1 MSGIDQNNNNST
13 PPTLPT
19 KKSENIPPPPSPSQ
33 QSQNEKEKHV
43 EESTPNSSTK
53 SDENSNDKPK
63 LRLST
68 PIHDFVVDI
77 AANNENG
84 DDEESFLGDHTTS
97 YNLTRK
103 LSNAKEDVCYPLR
116 IAKSDGFDYEA
127 LEEYIRGEKL
137 LNKNDKDRCLSPVES
152 EPRKLSLRRVSEFS
166 ERIKNFNEIR
176 EDYRFVFYSVASG
189 TIKAK
194 SLAEISPEG
203 KTMTELLKQGT
214 FWLDVLAPTDS
225 EMRILSSIFHIHP
238 LTMEDIETEESRE
251 KCEVFKNYYFIS
263 FKSHDNNVNTAEV
276 EPVNMYNVVMREGI
290 LSVNWINYAIMDD
303 ITDYFAPLIH
313 KVEFESDAIDQLVMV
328 LKNSERQDML
338 VRIGLCRKMVTM
350 LSKMLGTKVDVI
362 KGLIKRCD
370 DKLLVNDSDKNGPGD
385 VSLYLGDIQDHI
397 ITMLQNL
404 NHYETM
410 LSRAHSNYLAQISIE
425 ITQLSNK
432 TNEVLNRMTIFGTIL
447 LPMNVITG
455 LFGMNVQVPGQD
467 VESVKGWIDVI
478 DVIAKIY
485 LNSKKMIFGEV
496 MIMKV
501 WMNSEQLII
510 YFNH

>member
-19 KKSENIPPPPSPSQ
+19 QKSENIPPIPPPPSPSQ

-84 DDEESFLGDHTTS
+84 NDEESFLGDHTTS

-103 LSNAKEDVCYPLR
+103 LSNAEEDVCYPLR

-137 LNKNDKDRCLSPVES
+137 LNKNDKDQCLSPVES

-203 KTMTELLKQGT
+203 KTMTELLKQGI

-290 LSVNWINYAIMDD
+290 LNRIRHLKDF
-303 ITDYFAPLIH
+303 ITVTPGW
-313 KVEFESDAIDQLVMV
+313 LVIV
-328 LKNSERQDML
+328 
-338 VRIGLCRKMVTM
+338 
-350 LSKMLGTKVDVI
+350 
-362 KGLIKRCD
+362 
-370 DKLLVNDSDKNGPGD
+370 
-385 VSLYLGDIQDHI
+385 
-397 ITMLQNL
+397 
-404 NHYETM
+404 
-410 LSRAHSNYLAQISIE
+410 
-425 ITQLSNK
+425 
-432 TNEVLNRMTIFGTIL
+432 
-447 LPMNVITG
+447 
-455 LFGMNVQVPGQD
+455 
-467 VESVKGWIDVI
+467 
-478 DVIAKIY
+478 
-485 LNSKKMIFGEV
+485 
-496 MIMKV
+496 
-501 WMNSEQLII
+501 
-510 YFNH
+510 

>member
-1 MSGIDQNNNNST
+1 MSGIDQNKNNNST
-13 PPTLPT
+13 PPTQN
-19 KKSENIPPPPSPSQ
+19 SENIPPASSLSQ
-33 QSQNEKEKHV
+33 ESQNEKEKIV
-43 EESTPNSSTK
+43 ENTTTDFPTN
-53 SDENSNDKPK
+53 SDETSNDKPK

-68 PIHDFVVDI
+68 SLHDFVVQI
-77 AANNENG
+77 AANNSNG
-84 DDEESFLGDHTTS
+84 DDEDSVWGDHTTT

-103 LSNAKEDVCYPLR
+103 LSNAEEDVCYPLR
-116 IAKSDGFDYEA
+116 IAKSDGFDYES
-127 LEEYIRGEKL
+127 LEEYITEGKL
-137 LNKNDKDRCLSPVES
+137 LIQKDEENQHLSPVDC
-152 EPRKLSLRRVSEFS
+152 EPRKLSLRRISEFG
-166 ERIKNFNEIR
+166 ERIKNANEIK
-176 EDYRFVFYSVASG
+176 EEYRFVFYSVASG
-189 TIKAK
+189 TIKAR
-194 SLAEISPEG
+194 SLAEIPPEG
-203 KTMTELLKQGT
+203 KTMTELLKQGI

-251 KCEVFKNYYFIS
+251 KCEVFKNYYFVS
-263 FKSHDNNVNTAEV
+263 FKSHDNNLNTAEV

-328 LKNSERQDML
+328 LKNSEQQDML

-362 KGLIKRCD
+362 KGLIKRCE

-404 NHYETM
+404 SHFETM

-432 TNEVLNRMTIFGTIL
+432 TNEVLNRMTVFGTIL

-455 LFGMNVQVPGQD
+455 LFGMNVHVPGQEVD
-467 VESVKGWIDVI
+467 SVVWFFSIFSVL
-478 DVIAKIY
+478 IAIGV
-485 LNSKKMIFGEV
+485 LGIV
-496 MIMKV
+496 LMKRV
-501 WMNSEQLII
+501 GLM
-510 YFNH
+510 